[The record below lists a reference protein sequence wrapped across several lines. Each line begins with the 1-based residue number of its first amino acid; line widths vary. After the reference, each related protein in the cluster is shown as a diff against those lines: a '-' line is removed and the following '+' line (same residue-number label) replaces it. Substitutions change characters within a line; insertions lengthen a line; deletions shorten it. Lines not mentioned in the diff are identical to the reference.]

1 MTAFSLGARLPF
13 GANSALALSL
23 PQSFV
28 AAKRRQKPAPSSEG
42 AEAAPPHTT
51 DFPQRKKCSN
61 RFSVN
66 AVTGRRY
73 NPSVFSACETSR
85 KSSSPYTGEPRSAL
99 RKATVMRTKILSVTP
114 PNPLGVT
121 APLMNKGSQENG
133 INAITCRGYNPS
145 VFSAFIVR
153 GRQVC
158 GTGTPGCPMAACRIR
173 KGCRR
178 LCPPQGRAG
187 TLRRRRRRFR

>member
-1 MTAFSLGARLPF
+1 MTAFSLGARLPL

-28 AAKRRQKPAPSSEG
+28 AAKRRQKPAPSTEG

-66 AVTGRRY
+66 AITCRRY
-73 NPSVFSACETSR
+73 NPSVFSACKTSR
-85 KSSSPYTGEPRSAL
+85 KASSPYTGEPRFAL
-99 RKATVMRTKILSVTP
+99 YLTRWVQ
-114 PNPLGVT
+114 
-121 APLMNKGSQENG
+121 GSQENG
-133 INAITCRGYNPS
+133 INAMPCRGYNPS
-145 VFSAFIVR
+145 VFTAFIVR

-178 LCPPQGRAG
+178 LCPPQAHAG